1 MSAKPTEETPH
12 EDKDPTEAKE
22 VPVRPAGKAQ
32 VSDARQG
39 TRRERQGAGQATA
52 EARQAFEVRVR
63 EDRGQGEQGDQ
74 AQQARVVA
82 LIASRLPPPSRLRES
97 SETPSWTRR
106 KGARA
111 RPSGTGI

>member
-63 EDRGQGEQGDQ
+63 EGRSQGEQGDQ
-74 AQQARVVA
+74 AQQACVVA
-82 LIASRLPPPSRLRES
+82 LIGCLASTAAVPPEGVDRD
-97 SETPSWTRR
+97 PSWTRR
-106 KGARA
+106 KWAC
-111 RPSGTGI
+111 P